1 MHRVYTLLRAFK
13 SRSEDVEEDLNN
25 MPYDAVHEKLRKK
38 QLGLLLARTQEEVEE
53 EEFVVAEMK
62 KINQVCTPVLTC

>member
-1 MHRVYTLLRAFK
+1 
-13 SRSEDVEEDLNN
+13 
-25 MPYDAVHEKLRKK
+25 MPYDAAHEKLRKK

-62 KINQVCTPVLTC
+62 KINQVCTTS